1 MYQAEIYFRKTLK
14 SIPGYNIANTIL
26 ITLSNI
32 FLVDTYAIVE
42 KYGNAFTH
50 TQRERERERYKKKEF
65 DNKFDF

>member
-1 MYQAEIYFRKTLK
+1 MYFRKTLK

-42 KYGNAFTH
+42 KYSNAFT
-50 TQRERERERYKKKEF
+50 ERERERYEKKEF